1 MVELC
6 LKTSFPNFHPLKKL
20 LLSPSCLKGPWWITR
35 STPAWLCGSF
45 CLCFAIHC
53 WQCCGLPPAIL
64 LPSWPGGIL
73 SLSLSGPIGFADGE
87 IRPGAV
93 ADCCNFKLDTN
104 LRVGMPCIYD
114 QEISA
119 LEREA
124 LTHAILA
131 AKHILGFQDCIYGM
145 RRCLSGACMPFQPCL
160 VTVTVSCFPSFKMCA
175 ANLRGR
181 LHDLQMADRIDGS
194 NMDEH

>member
-1 MVELC
+1 VDHAQHTC
-6 LKTSFPNFHPLKKL
+6 LALWQL
-20 LLSPSCLKGPWWITR
+20 LLVFCDSLLAMLRLASCY
-35 STPAWLCGSF
+35 
-45 CLCFAIHC
+45 
-53 WQCCGLPPAIL
+53 PPAL
-64 LPSWPGGIL
+64 LARWDPLPLTEWTNWVCRWRNKARCSCRL
-73 SLSLSGPIGFADGE
+73 LQLQA
-87 IRPGAV
+87 RPLT
-93 ADCCNFKLDTN
+93 CTN
-104 LRVGMPCIYD
+104 LQVGMPCIYD

-119 LEREA
+119 LECEA

-160 VTVTVSCFPSFKMCA
+160 VTVTVSCFPTQHGFKMCA

-194 NMDEH
+194 NMDER